1 MDFFCYFPF
10 KLFSFKTLF
19 CIFLCYISFHLPI
32 CLLLYRRAGPT
43 NLPTMT
49 THDPTDFNSFPWVF
63 IITTSLLNTWAV
75 PILWNTSKSFRNA
88 ITSHHLHATWKI
100 AKITKKHVY
109 AFKLIYQRHLFKKT
123 LRTYF
128 ICFFPQ
134 QQHLKTFYEVLE
146 TFYSNKTSSL
156 PRLKSFQIQA
166 LNLSQKK
173 GDFLLEVLLRMAA
186 VFINFDLGH
195 TLLFNIFC
203 NRIDRH
209 FLHIKKHMAST
220 TTMDHTLKNVSFTK
234 AVAFIAKD
242 RVLLER
248 WASVNRGGE
257 TLFHKPSFHHG
268 DNVWALFHLWTLYSS
283 NIQIFSILP
292 ALYHHLIAVFA
303 VFIMMS
309 RSKRRILSS
318 SMCLAVNVVD
328 AFFSGDDIVV
338 L

>member
-1 MDFFCYFPF
+1 M
-10 KLFSFKTLF
+10 T
-19 CIFLCYISFHLPI
+19 FH
-32 CLLLYRRAGPT
+32 
-43 NLPTMT
+43 

-63 IITTSLLNTWAV
+63 VITTSLLNTWAI
-75 PILWNTSKSFRNA
+75 PLLWNTSKAFQNA
-88 ITSHHLHATWKI
+88 ITSHRLQTTWKI
-100 AKITKKHVY
+100 AKITKKYVY

-123 LRTYF
+123 LKMF
-128 ICFFPQ
+128 FLCFFPQ
-134 QQHLKTFYEVLE
+134 QQHLKTFNKILE
-146 TFYSNKTSSL
+146 GFYSNKTSSL

-166 LNLSQKK
+166 LHLSQKK
-173 GDFLLEVLLRMAA
+173 GVFLLEVLIRMAA

-195 TLLFNIFC
+195 TLLFKVFC
-203 NRIDRH
+203 DRIDRH
-209 FLHIKKHMAST
+209 ILHIKKHMAST
-220 TTMDHTLKNVSFTK
+220 TTMDDTLKHISFTK
-234 AVAFIAKD
+234 AVSFIAKD

-268 DNVWALFHLWTLYSS
+268 DDVWALFHLWTSYTS

-292 ALYHHLIAVFA
+292 AFYHHLIAVFA

-309 RSKRRILSS
+309 RCKRRILSS
-318 SMCLAVNVVD
+318 SMSLAVNVVD